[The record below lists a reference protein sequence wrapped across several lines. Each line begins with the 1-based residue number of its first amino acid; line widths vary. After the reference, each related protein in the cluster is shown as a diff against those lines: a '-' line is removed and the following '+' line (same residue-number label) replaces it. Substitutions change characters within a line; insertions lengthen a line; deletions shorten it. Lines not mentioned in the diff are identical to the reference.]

1 MNIFK
6 DAVVVGSYPQVK
18 ITAFTYKEPGKD
30 ESGLTIKFCY
40 GDHPSGGIIESEV
53 NIGSDVICGVY
64 DVTMVALPIV
74 TSCRNDDFDKIMD
87 ELLEKTTKKELEPIW
102 DQRKFIFDRYILP
115 YVIYAI
121 VVTIHDEFPIA
132 LRHDTESEIKYRT
145 ESITLLDCFIDE
157 ISEDLVDEECDDI
170 WMSDGGGYDDM
181 VERVFEIFSKMC
193 TYTDLFPAEA
203 IALTIFHTI
212 DRWADSDEYC
222 EEGIPEREVSDVLLR
237 TDALC
242 GIRTSMLVPVM
253 DRQFSQAYYSEE
265 E

>member
-6 DAVVVGSYPQVK
+6 DAVVIGAYPQVK
-18 ITAFTYKEPGKD
+18 VTAFTHKEHGKD
-30 ESGLTIKFCY
+30 ESGLTIKFCHDVY
-40 GDHPSGGIIESEV
+40 SSEDVIKSEV
-53 NIGSDVICGVY
+53 NISSDAICRVY
-64 DVTMVALPIV
+64 DATTVALPIV
-74 TSCRNDDFDKIMD
+74 MSCQNDDFDKVINK
-87 ELLEKTTKKELEPIW
+87 LLEKTTKEELEPIW
-102 DQRKFIFDRYILP
+102 DQRKLIFNRYVLP

-121 VVTIHDEFPIA
+121 IVTIHDEFPIA
-132 LRHDTESEIKYRT
+132 LRHDTENEIRYRT

-157 ISEDLVDEECDDI
+157 ISEDLVDEDCDDI
-170 WMSDGGGYDDM
+170 WMDDGGGYDDM
-181 VERVFEIFSKMC
+181 VERVFAVFSKMC
-193 TYTDLFPAEA
+193 RYTDLFPAEA

-212 DRWADSDEYC
+212 DRWAHSDEYC